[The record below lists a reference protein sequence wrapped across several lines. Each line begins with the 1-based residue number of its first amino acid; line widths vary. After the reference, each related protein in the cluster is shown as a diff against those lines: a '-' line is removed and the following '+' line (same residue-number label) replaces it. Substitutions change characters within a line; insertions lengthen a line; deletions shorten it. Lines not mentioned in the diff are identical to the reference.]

1 MCDYDYSPTLVAG
14 KQKNSAHQKF
24 FRRYPTLSPP
34 LDTHQIPPRRPESDK
49 PSGKTQSSD
58 EESGIAMRRENA
70 KMFGFQPIGV
80 FL

>member
-1 MCDYDYSPTLVAG
+1 MCEHHYSPTLDAG
-14 KQKNSAHQKF
+14 KQENSAHQKF
-24 FRRYPTLSPP
+24 LSNA
-34 LDTHQIPPRRPESDK
+34 
-49 PSGKTQSSD
+49 GKTQSSD